1 MPGIMYVMSIT
12 LDMVDEPRQR
22 SRARAYAPAAAPNTP
37 IAVAT
42 TETRTVFL
50 YQTPNSVS
58 SNNLPNCCRV
68 HGWGHRTDVMSVIWF
83 EVLKA
88 DTKAKKNG
96 HNSNRSS
103 TTRTSRLSPTVTRW
117 PAFFPASDSSAP

>member
-1 MPGIMYVMSIT
+1 MPGIMYVTSIT
-12 LDMVDEPRQR
+12 LDMIDDPRQR
-22 SRARAYAPAAAPNTP
+22 SRARAYAPDAAPSTS

-50 YQTPNSVS
+50 YQTPNWVS
-58 SNNLPNCCRV
+58 SNNLPNCCSV
-68 HGWGHRTDVMSVIWF
+68 QGWGHRTDVMSVIWL

-96 HNSNRSS
+96 NNSKRSS
-103 TTRTSRLSPTVTRW
+103 AARMST
-117 PAFFPASDSSAP
+117 